1 MFSLSMYFSLICL
14 FRCDM
19 SKGKD
24 DGKQTPR
31 ISVAL
36 PKGYLE
42 KLQRFAQHI
51 AKDEKQAPSASYLL
65 QAKLDELESSGK
77 IPPADTIVLTRD
89 EFEEIKKFIKLLTGK
104 SERNGISFAV
114 VAELLEIDAS
124 ELNNL
129 YKLVKHCRSLD
140 NAQ

>member
-1 MFSLSMYFSLICL
+1 M
-14 FRCDM
+14 
-19 SKGKD
+19 
-24 DGKQTPR
+24 
-31 ISVAL
+31 
-36 PKGYLE
+36 
-42 KLQRFAQHI
+42 
-51 AKDEKQAPSASYLL
+51 L

-77 IPPADTIVLTRD
+77 IPSTGTIVLNRD